1 MRKIQRSLDDRASSL
16 PNKNVAF
23 QEVKTS
29 LAKSNC
35 CLEAGHRG
43 IGEAR
48 REGVDT
54 LTGVRTRSY
63 GFCSVARQGISGD
76 GVAHG
81 EPPVSEG
88 FCSDDLRDSFDRVK
102 DVDEA

>member
-1 MRKIQRSLDDRASSL
+1 VRKIQRSLDDLASCL
-16 PNKNVAF
+16 PNRNVTF
-23 QEVKTS
+23 RETKTS

-35 CLEAGHRG
+35 SLKAGHLG
-43 IGEAR
+43 IEEAR

-54 LTGVRTRSY
+54 LTGVTRSC